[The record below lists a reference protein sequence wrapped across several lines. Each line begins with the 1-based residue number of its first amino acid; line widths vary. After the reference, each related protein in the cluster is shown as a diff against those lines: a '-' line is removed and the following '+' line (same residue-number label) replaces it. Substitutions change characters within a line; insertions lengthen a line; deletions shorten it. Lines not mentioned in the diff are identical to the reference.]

1 MSAPQKSDSGPR
13 ADHADVVVLGDG
25 PAGAVAALTLA
36 ESGARVVLLGAKR
49 GRAAAAQTG
58 QCLPAQGST
67 WMRALELAEGFRA
80 GPHLP
85 IVANRSAWSSD
96 RIEAEDLI
104 RGAHGH
110 SWMLDR
116 GAFDALLQGAATSRG
131 AVHVMARGRI
141 EVDALPHGWR
151 FRLQGRRVIDAGFAI
166 DASGRAAML
175 ALRNGAR
182 RVAHDRLVAAVGR
195 FASQGDDVD
204 QTTLIEAVAE
214 GWWYSCRLGPRER
227 VVSLFTDGDLLP
239 RGRAHRVAFVA
250 ERLSETR
257 HVRQLLAAH
266 GYAPEGPPEVV
277 LANSAQLDRPAGARW
292 IAAGDAAASYDP
304 LCGHGL
310 IAALDSG
317 RHAAAALVALARGDA
332 AMAGYCDVA
341 AERYRHY
348 QLDLA
353 ESYATQPRWQSCP
366 FWARR
371 RAS

>member
-1 MSAPQKSDSGPR
+1 
-13 ADHADVVVLGDG
+13 VVVLGDG

-36 ESGARVVLLGAKR
+36 ESGARVVLLGARR
-49 GRAAAAQTG
+49 GGAAAARTG

-67 WMRALELAEGFRA
+67 WMRALGLVDAFRA

-85 IVANRSAWSSD
+85 LVANRSAWSSHQ
-96 RIEAEDLI
+96 IEAEDLI

-110 SWMLDR
+110 SWMLER
-116 GAFDALLQGAATSRG
+116 NAFDARLREAATSRG

-141 EVDALPHGWR
+141 AVDASLDGWR
-151 FRLQGRRVIDAGFAI
+151 FRLQSGSARVIDAGFAI
-166 DASGRAAML
+166 DASGRASVL
-175 ALRNGAR
+175 ALRNGAGR
-182 RVAHDRLVAAVGR
+182 RAHDRLVAAVGR
-195 FASQGDDVD
+195 FTSQEDDVD
-204 QTTLIEAVAE
+204 QTTLVEAVAE

-239 RGRAHRVAFVA
+239 RGRADRVAFVA
-250 ERLSETR
+250 ERLGETR
-257 HVRQLLAAH
+257 HVRHLLAAM
-266 GYAPEGPPEVV
+266 GYAPEGAPEVV

-292 IAAGDAAASYDP
+292 IAAGDAAASHDP

-310 IAALDSG
+310 IAAMDSG

-341 AERYRHY
+341 AQRYRQY
-348 QLDLA
+348 RRDLA
-353 ESYATQPRWQSCP
+353 ESYAAQPRWESSP

-371 RAS
+371 RAASPTAC